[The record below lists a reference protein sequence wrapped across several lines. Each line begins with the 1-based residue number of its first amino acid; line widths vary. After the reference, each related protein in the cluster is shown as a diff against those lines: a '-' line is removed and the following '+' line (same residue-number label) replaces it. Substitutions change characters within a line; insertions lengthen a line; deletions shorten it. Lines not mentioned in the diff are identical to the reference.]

1 MSTDTVAD
9 VLTRIRNAQSVSHKT
24 VVIPGSRIAG
34 DILSVLQKEGY
45 LDGFDKEKDAS
56 AKFDQYKVFLRYDD
70 EGEPVVRNISRI
82 STPGRRVYA
91 QTKKLPRV
99 LSGLGIAIVS
109 TSQGIMT
116 DRDARRLGIG
126 GELLAKVY

>member
-9 VLTRIRNAQSVSHKT
+9 ILTRIRNAQSVSHKT
-24 VVIPGSRIAG
+24 VVIPASRIAG
-34 DILSVLQKEGY
+34 DILTVLKGEGY
-45 LDGFDKEKDAS
+45 IESFDKEKDTNTN
-56 AKFDQYKVFLRYDD
+56 FDQYKVYLRYDS
-70 EGEPVVRNISRI
+70 EGDPLVSRI
-82 STPGRRVYA
+82 KRVSTPGRRVYA
-91 QTKKLPRV
+91 RSKKLPRV

-126 GELLAKVY
+126 GELLATVY